1 MNQNLTAVILSAG
14 KSKRMGSEKALLTYD
29 GRRFIEI
36 ILSELRRFDFEKIIV
51 VLGNHN
57 EKKIRGEVDLGKA
70 EILINSQNELGQI
83 YSVKLAACH
92 LLKTNSR
99 AFMLCLVD
107 QPLVKKGTYGK
118 IVDFFK
124 ENCDCIVIP
133 KCLREARNQK
143 SEGGELRR
151 GKDPKNHSLYKRGHP
166 IIIPRVYW
174 NLILETPAGE
184 SLHWVTHHKKVKVKD
199 VIVDDSNILKD
210 FDTPRDYAG

>member
-1 MNQNLTAVILSAG
+1 MLVSGIILSAG
-14 KSKRMGSEKALLTYD
+14 KSERMGRDKALLKCG
-29 GRRFIEI
+29 GRRFV
-36 ILSELRRFDFEKIIV
+36 EKIISDLLSIGIDRIFI
-51 VLGNHN
+51 VLGEHN
-57 EKKIRGEVDLGKA
+57 FVRIKREADLNPA
-70 EILINSQNELGQI
+70 EILINKEVELGQLH
-83 YSVKLAACH
+83 SVKLATERLTEEKAE
-92 LLKTNSR
+92 

-107 QPLVKKGTYGK
+107 QPLVKKETYGK

-133 KCLREARNQK
+133 MCLREARNRK